1 MRTKFHSTA
10 LQVDPRLR
18 KRASAV
24 LQSSLFFDGD
34 SHEVTR
40 VRIRRD
46 GIEPDD
52 RLWKSRIEEFGGYAE
67 IANCE
72 VASDK
77 LRKEA
82 LQQHHAAKHQQQ
94 QHQQQQAARRE
105 ADEAYAQDVALAPGR
120 GGTGK
125 RVTAPR
131 AFQDRY
137 RIVAMSEAQQAGVER
152 VQI

>member
-1 MRTKFHSTA
+1 M
-10 LQVDPRLR
+10 
-18 KRASAV
+18 

-34 SHEVTR
+34 SHHVTR

-46 GIEPDD
+46 HIEPDD

-82 LQQHHAAKHQQQ
+82 LQQHHAKQQQ
-94 QHQQQQAARRE
+94 QQEEEASSRQEAAREAGRRE
-105 ADEAYAQDVALAPGR
+105 QDIALAPGR
-120 GGTGK
+120 GGMGK

-131 AFQDRY
+131 AIPNRY
-137 RIVAMSEAQQAGVER
+137 PIVPMSETQQAGVER